1 LHILGNL
8 YKIQLLIIDYMTQQS
23 GTQQFTLTIISGKN
37 RFREQEGFDRMELR
51 PGDTLSIVGPTGSGK
66 SAFINDIETL
76 AQGDTITGR
85 SILIN
90 GEVPPESFVREPAF
104 KPIAMITQNTRCLA
118 DLTVEAFILMHI
130 RARRP
135 GKEDLLDETINLAN
149 TFTGEKISLKSR
161 MSALSGGQTRSI
173 MIADALIVG
182 DTPIL
187 LLDEIENAGIFK
199 NRVMQAIQG
208 GNKAVVLVT
217 HDPYL
222 ALTADRRIVMR
233 NGGVH
238 SVIEP
243 TGQEQDIIEYLAL
256 IETKLNQ
263 IREKIRLGTAFS
275 SGSSEGLMI
284 AVGQGVASK

>member
-1 LHILGNL
+1 
-8 YKIQLLIIDYMTQQS
+8 MTQQS

-118 DLTVEAFILMHI
+118 DLTVEAFLLMHI

-135 GKEDLLDETINLAN
+135 GKEELLGETINLAN
-149 TFTGEKISLKSR
+149 TFTGEKIGLKSR
-161 MSALSGGQTRSI
+161 MSALSGGQTRSL
-173 MIADALIVG
+173 MIADALIIG

-243 TGQEQDIIEYLAL
+243 TGQEQDIIKDLAL
-256 IETKLNQ
+256 IESKLNQ

-275 SGSSEGLMI
+275 SGSSEALMI
-284 AVGQGVASK
+284 AVGQGVTSK

>member
-1 LHILGNL
+1 
-8 YKIQLLIIDYMTQQS
+8 
-23 GTQQFTLTIISGKN
+23 
-37 RFREQEGFDRMELR
+37 
-51 PGDTLSIVGPTGSGK
+51 
-66 SAFINDIETL
+66 
-76 AQGDTITGR
+76 
-85 SILIN
+85 
-90 GEVPPESFVREPAF
+90 
-104 KPIAMITQNTRCLA
+104 
-118 DLTVEAFILMHI
+118 MHI

>member
-1 LHILGNL
+1 
-8 YKIQLLIIDYMTQQS
+8 MTQQS
-23 GTQQFTLTIISGKN
+23 ATQQFTLTIISGKN
-37 RFREQEGFDRMELR
+37 RFREQEGFDRMEIR

-76 AQGDTITGR
+76 AQGDTVTGR
-85 SILIN
+85 LILIN

-118 DLTVEAFILMHI
+118 DLTVESFLLMHI

-135 GKEDLLDETINLAN
+135 GKEDLLGETINLAN

-243 TGQEQDIIEYLAL
+243 TGQEQDIIEDLAL
-256 IETKLNQ
+256 IESKLNQ

>member
-1 LHILGNL
+1 
-8 YKIQLLIIDYMTQQS
+8 MTQQS

-275 SGSSEGLMI
+275 SSSSEGLMI

>member
-1 LHILGNL
+1 
-8 YKIQLLIIDYMTQQS
+8 MTQQF
-23 GTQQFTLTIISGKN
+23 GTQQFTLTIQSGKN
-37 RFREQEGFDRMELR
+37 RFREQEGFDSMEIK
-51 PGDTLSIVGPTGSGK
+51 PGDTLAIVGPTGSGK

-76 AQGDTITGR
+76 AQGDTVTGR
-85 SILIN
+85 WIFIN
-90 GEVPPESFVREPAF
+90 GEVPPESFVREPVF

-118 DLTVEAFILMHI
+118 DLTVEAFLLMHI

-135 GKEDLLDETINLAN
+135 GKEDLLGETLNLAN

-161 MSALSGGQTRSI
+161 MSGLSGGQTRSI

-199 NRVMQAIQG
+199 NRVIQAIQG

-233 NGGVH
+233 NGGVS

-243 TGQEQDIIEYLAL
+243 TGQEQDIIEDLAL

-275 SGSSEGLMI
+275 SGSSEALTI

>member
-1 LHILGNL
+1 
-8 YKIQLLIIDYMTQQS
+8 MTQKFTAQD
-23 GTQQFTLTIISGKN
+23 FTLTIQSGKN
-37 RFREQEGFDRMELR
+37 RHGEKEGFDCIEIR

-66 SAFINDIETL
+66 SALINDIETL
-76 AQGDTITGR
+76 AQGDTVTGR

-90 GEVPPESFVREPAF
+90 GDVPPESFVREPAF
-104 KPIAMITQNTRCLA
+104 KPIALITQNTRCLA
-118 DLTVEAFILMHI
+118 DLSVEEFLLMHI
-130 RARRP
+130 KARRP
-135 GKEDLLDETINLAN
+135 GRDDLLTETINLAN
-149 TFTGEKISLKSR
+149 TFTGEEISLQSR
-161 MSALSGGQTRSI
+161 MSGLSGGQTRSL
-173 MIADALIVG
+173 MIADALIIG

-199 NRVMQAIQG
+199 NRVMQSIQG

-233 NGGVH
+233 HGGVS

-243 TGQEQDIIEYLAL
+243 TGQEQDL
-256 IETKLNQ
+256 IEDLAIVEDRLNQ

-275 SGSSEGLMI
+275 SGSSEALMI
-284 AVGQGVASK
+284 AVGQGVIYK

>member
-1 LHILGNL
+1 LPVFGKP
-8 YKIQLLIIDYMTQQS
+8 YKIQILIIEYMTQEFS
-23 GTQQFTLTIISGKN
+23 TQKFTLTIQSGKN
-37 RFREQEGFDRMELR
+37 RLGEQEGFDIIEIR

-66 SAFINDIETL
+66 SALINDIETL

-85 SILIN
+85 RILIN

-118 DLTVEAFILMHI
+118 DLSVEAFLLMHI

-135 GKEDLLDETINLAN
+135 GREDLLDETINLAN
-149 TFTGEKISLKSR
+149 TFTGEEISLKSR
-161 MSALSGGQTRSI
+161 ISGLSGGQTRAL
-173 MIADALIVG
+173 MIADALVIS

-199 NRVMQAIQG
+199 SRVMKSLQG
-208 GNKAVVLVT
+208 GNKAVILVT

-233 NGGVH
+233 NGGVS

-243 TGQEQDIIEYLAL
+243 TGQEQDL
-256 IETKLNQ
+256 IEDLAVTEDRLNQ
-263 IREKIRLGTAFS
+263 IREKIRSGAAFS
-275 SGSSEGLMI
+275 SSSPEVMMT
-284 AVGQGVASK
+284 AVGQSVSYK

>member
-1 LHILGNL
+1 
-8 YKIQLLIIDYMTQQS
+8 MTQQS
-23 GTQQFTLTIISGKN
+23 ATQQFTLTIISGKN
-37 RFREQEGFDRMELR
+37 KFREQEGFDRIEIR

-76 AQGDTITGR
+76 AQGDTVTGR
-85 SILIN
+85 FILIN

-118 DLTVEAFILMHI
+118 DLTVEAFLLMHI
-130 RARRP
+130 KARRP
-135 GKEDLLDETINLAN
+135 GKEDLLGETITLAN

-161 MSALSGGQTRSI
+161 MSALSGGQTRSL
-173 MIADALIVG
+173 MIADALIIG

-243 TGQEQDIIEYLAL
+243 TGQEQDIIEDLAL
-256 IETKLNQ
+256 IESKLNQ
-263 IREKIRLGTAFS
+263 IREQIRLGTAFS
-275 SGSSEGLMI
+275 SGSSEALMI
-284 AVGQGVASK
+284 TVRQGVASK

>member
-1 LHILGNL
+1 
-8 YKIQLLIIDYMTQQS
+8 MTQQS

-37 RFREQEGFDRMELR
+37 RFREQEGFDRIEIR

-76 AQGDTITGR
+76 AQGDTVTCR
-85 SILIN
+85 TILIN

-135 GKEDLLDETINLAN
+135 GKEDLLGETINLAN

>member
-1 LHILGNL
+1 
-8 YKIQLLIIDYMTQQS
+8 MTQKFTAQD
-23 GTQQFTLTIISGKN
+23 FTLTIQSGKN
-37 RFREQEGFDRMELR
+37 RHGEKEGFDCIEIR

-66 SAFINDIETL
+66 SALINDIETL
-76 AQGDTITGR
+76 AQGDTVTGR

-90 GEVPPESFVREPAF
+90 GDVPPESFVREPAF
-104 KPIAMITQNTRCLA
+104 KPIALITQNTRCLA
-118 DLTVEAFILMHI
+118 DLSVEEFILMHI
-130 RARRP
+130 KARRP
-135 GKEDLLDETINLAN
+135 GRDDLLAEIINLAN
-149 TFTGEKISLKSR
+149 TFTGEEISLQSR
-161 MSALSGGQTRSI
+161 MSGLSGGQTRSL
-173 MIADALIVG
+173 MIADALIIG

-199 NRVMQAIQG
+199 NRVMQSIQG

-233 NGGVH
+233 HGGVS

-243 TGQEQDIIEYLAL
+243 TGQEQSLVEDLAIIDD
-256 IETKLNQ
+256 KLNQ

-275 SGSSEGLMI
+275 SGSSVALVT
-284 AVGQGVASK
+284 AVGQGVTYKRNFA

>member
-1 LHILGNL
+1 
-8 YKIQLLIIDYMTQQS
+8 MTQQF
-23 GTQQFTLTIISGKN
+23 GTPQFTLTIQSGKN
-37 RFREQEGFDRMELR
+37 RFREQEGFDSIEIR

-76 AQGDTITGR
+76 AQGDTVTGR
-85 SILIN
+85 FILIN

-118 DLTVEAFILMHI
+118 DLTVETFLLMHI

-135 GKEDLLDETINLAN
+135 GKEDLLGETINLAN
-149 TFTGEKISLKSR
+149 AFTGEAISLKSR
-161 MSALSGGQTRSI
+161 MSGLSGGQTRSL
-173 MIADALIVG
+173 MIADALIIG

-208 GNKAVVLVT
+208 GHKAVVLVT

-222 ALTADRRIVMR
+222 ALTADRRIVMK

-243 TGQEQDIIEYLAL
+243 TGQEQDIIEDLAL
-256 IETKLNQ
+256 IESKLNQ

-275 SGSSEGLMI
+275 SGSSEALMI